1 MTDSKTTTENFIL
14 GLKLGMS
21 QVFGEKGEVIPVT
34 LVKAGPCYV
43 LQSKNFTKDGYSAVQ
58 LGFLP
63 KRKTTKALF
72 GHIKKNFEKI
82 SGFRYLR
89 EFILTRPD
97 SIKEG
102 EVIDVKMFQKGD
114 KLKITSISKGKGFQ
128 GVVKRHNFR
137 GASATHGTKHALRQ
151 GGSIGATN
159 KARVFKGMKMAGR
172 MGGKTIT
179 IKNLPIVDINEKENI
194 LIIKGA
200 VSGPVGSLLRINKI
214 N

>member
-21 QVFGEKGEVIPVT
+21 QVFGKKGEVIPVT

-43 LQSKNFTKDGYSAVQ
+43 LQRKNLDKDGYSAVQ

-63 KRKTTKALF
+63 KRKVTKPLS
-72 GHIKKNFEKI
+72 GHIKKNFGKI
-82 SGFRYLR
+82 NGFRYLR
-89 EFILTRPD
+89 EFIVTQPD
-97 SIKEG
+97 PIKEG
-102 EVIDVKMFQKGD
+102 EIIDVKTFQKGD
-114 KLKITSISKGKGFQ
+114 KLKITSTSKGKGFQ

-159 KARVFKGMKMAGR
+159 KARVFKGMRMAGR

-179 IKNLPIVDINEKENI
+179 IKNLPVIDINEKENL

-200 VSGPVGSLLRINKI
+200 VSGPIGSLLRINKI

>member
-43 LQSKNFTKDGYSAVQ
+43 LQSKNSTKDGYSAIQ

-63 KRKTTKALF
+63 KRKTNKALS

-82 SGFRYLR
+82 NSFRYLR
-89 EFILTRPD
+89 EFIVTQPD
-97 SIKEG
+97 AIKEG
-102 EVIDVKMFQKGD
+102 EIIDVKRFQKGD

-151 GGSIGATN
+151 GGSIGATD

-172 MGGKTIT
+172 MGGQTIT
-179 IKNLPIVDINEKENI
+179 IKNLPVIDINEKENI
-194 LIIKGA
+194 LVIKGA
-200 VSGPVGSLLRINKI
+200 VSGSIGSLLRINKI

>member
-1 MTDSKTTTENFIL
+1 MIDSKTTTENFIL

-43 LQSKNFTKDGYSAVQ
+43 LQSKNLNKDGYSAVQ

-63 KRKTTKALF
+63 KRKVIKPLF
-72 GHIKKNFEKI
+72 GHIKKNFGKI
-82 SGFRYLR
+82 NGFRYLR
-89 EFILTRPD
+89 EFIVTQPD

-102 EVIDVKMFQKGD
+102 EIIDVKTFQKGD

-137 GASATHGTKHALRQ
+137 GASATHGTKHAIRQ

-159 KARVFKGMKMAGR
+159 KARVFKGMRMAGR

-179 IKNLPIVDINEKENI
+179 IKNLPVIDINEKENL

-200 VSGPVGSLLRINKI
+200 ISGPIGSLLRINKI